1 MDRLI
6 TIELFGQTYT
16 FRASGGVSQPEEV
29 ADYVAGEIEK
39 AGASGE
45 TPSKLD
51 TVILAALN
59 MANDYFEMRR
69 SRQDLVR
76 DIDERC
82 KSLIEHNDVNPR

>member
-29 ADYVAGEIEK
+29 AGYVAGEIEK
-39 AGASGE
+39 ARAAGE

-69 SRQDLVR
+69 SRQELVR

-82 KSLIEHNDVNPR
+82 KVLIEHIDVNPR

>member
-16 FRASGGVSQPEEV
+16 FRASGGVSQPEEI

-39 AGASGE
+39 ARAAGE

-69 SRQDLVR
+69 SRQELVR
-76 DIDERC
+76 DIDKRC
-82 KSLIEHNDVNPR
+82 KILIEHINVNPR